1 MKIKKCRS
9 CAGNNLEFLF
19 SLGRMSFT
27 GKFANNYNKSIP
39 IKKNIAIFDFINKKG
54 HYIKIFTSRYMGRNK
69 ENKKLAIQQGFKFT
83 KKQLENW
90 RVTYD
95 ELIFGKPSY
104 DVFIDD
110 KNLSFKKNWSKEI
123 LKKYI
128 KKI

>member
-1 MKIKKCRS
+1 MKKIIFCFDLDNVLCKTP
-9 CAGNNLEFLF
+9 N
-19 SLGRMSFT
+19 
-27 GKFANNYNKSIP
+27 NNYNKSIP
-39 IKKNIAIFDFINKKG
+39 IKKNIAILDLLKKKG